1 MGWLIT
7 PPRKDA
13 PSVDGA
19 TLQEFKGA
27 GCACTVSRRQSVE
40 PRTRLPRVKRADIVL
55 SRAAPPA
62 PRDALP
68 LGCQAGQRAHRH
80 HGKGVTTTR
89 YKGVESR

>member
-1 MGWLIT
+1 MCWLIT
-7 PPRKDA
+7 PPREDA

-40 PRTRLPRVKRADIVL
+40 PRTHLPRVERADIML

-80 HGKGVTTTR
+80 HDKGVMMTR
-89 YKGVESR
+89 